1 MGASLVEAGCA
12 GGAAEPARS
21 GLLKNSSIACSTF
34 PSLNCR
40 YCCACVGV
48 VPVIAQKVE
57 TDSSSIVAVRR
68 AVALWV
74 GGCKGVEVFAG
85 GGSTKWVGCERAGGG
100 ELWTS
105 VDGKLI
111 WKVLNRKAFASVGG
125 LKLRFSGE
133 VAGVCVCDG
142 EDTSAED

>member
-1 MGASLVEAGCA
+1 
-12 GGAAEPARS
+12 
-21 GLLKNSSIACSTF
+21 
-34 PSLNCR
+34 
-40 YCCACVGV
+40 
-48 VPVIAQKVE
+48 
-57 TDSSSIVAVRR
+57 
-68 AVALWV
+68 
-74 GGCKGVEVFAG
+74 
-85 GGSTKWVGCERAGGG
+85 
-100 ELWTS
+100 